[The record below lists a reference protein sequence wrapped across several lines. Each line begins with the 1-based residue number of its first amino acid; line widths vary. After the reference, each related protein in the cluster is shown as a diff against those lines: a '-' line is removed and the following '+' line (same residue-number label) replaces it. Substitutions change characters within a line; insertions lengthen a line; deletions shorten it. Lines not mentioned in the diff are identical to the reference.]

1 MNTRTGLSPLIS
13 VSILFI
19 FLALLLSAYL
29 NYKSFASLLNKQDI
43 MLSNQKVV
51 HDKFSNGASQTFPNN
66 PRVLG
71 MAATLASDG
80 IGINKITKYVH
91 LIAPIVR
98 DESARYEFLTAVGAM
113 GNRSLIVKRIADRK
127 LKIFDEWD
135 VEFDN
140 NEAFMLNNFPVA
152 PFLAMNLEIL
162 PYPNCEAG
170 KKPTL
175 LYVKATK
182 NGEVWASEP
191 DIISD
196 DDSARWVIR
205 FKDITEFDKR
215 SLNRRVVVS
224 TSCV

>member
-1 MNTRTGLSPLIS
+1 MYFS
-13 VSILFI
+13 
-19 FLALLLSAYL
+19 L
-29 NYKSFASLLNKQDI
+29 NYLRFHDEHTKRGFS
-43 MLSNQKVV
+43 SNIGVNFIHFFGVTGFYLFELQVIRV
-51 HDKFSNGASQTFPNN
+51 HDKFNNGASHKFPNN

-71 MAATLASDG
+71 MAATLASNG
-80 IGINKITKYVH
+80 TSINKITKYVR

-98 DESARYEFLTAVGAM
+98 DESAKYEFLTAVGAM
-113 GNRSLIVKRIADRK
+113 GNRSLIVKRIEDRK

-162 PYPNCEAG
+162 PYPNCEAS

-182 NGEVWASEP
+182 NGEVWVSEP